1 MGAVVGAVSCTND
14 PFVTPGQCAIV
25 VGISFGAAGALLGAL
40 IGATM
45 KTERWVS
52 VPLDELRMS
61 FGPQRDGRFGLGLSV
76 RF

>member
-1 MGAVVGAVSCTND
+1 MFEA
-14 PFVTPGQCAIV
+14 FVNPAACAAAGGVI
-25 VGISFGAAGALLGAL
+25 FGAAGALLGAL

-52 VPLDELRMS
+52 VPLDELRVS
-61 FGPQRDGRFGLGLSV
+61 FGPQRDGRFGFGASV